1 MGLIPE
7 VEQPLKKQMFK
18 EKLMWTGT
26 VLFIYLICCQIP
38 LYGTIKQEGGDPMY
52 WLRVI
57 LASNKGT
64 LMELGISP
72 TITSSMIMQLLS
84 GTKLIDVNMRSQMDR
99 ECFNATTKFFGFI
112 MAVGEALAYS
122 LSGMYG
128 PPEQLGIFN
137 LTAIILQ
144 LTLAGIVVQLL
155 DELLQKGYGF
165 GNGISLFIA
174 TNICEII
181 LWKSFSPIT
190 IKTDQDTEFEG
201 AIIALFHSL
210 LTKSNKVMAIQHA
223 FYRENAPNISSLL
236 ATVIVFFVVIY
247 FQGFR
252 VELTLSHRKVRGYK
266 VPYPIKLF
274 YTSNIPIILQ
284 SAFVSNLYFFSTVL
298 HRKYKGNYFVG
309 FLGKWADSDVHGNAA
324 PIGGLAYYVCPPRSL
339 FEIQTDPFHALFYYA
354 FVMCSCAFFSRLW
367 IDISGQSPREICRQ
381 LMDQDL
387 MIEGWREQSMV
398 NQLRRYINT
407 AATFGGICIGAL
419 CIFADFMGAIG
430 SGTGIL
436 LAVTI
441 IYQYFEQISKENQKG
456 LNDAIF

>member
-1 MGLIPE
+1 MGNLKLHMTENKFIYLVRPVMGLIPE

-72 TITSSMIMQLLS
+72 IITSSMIMQLLS

-112 MAVGEALAYS
+112 MAVGEALAHG

-128 PPEQLGIFN
+128 EVDKLGIFN
-137 LTAIILQ
+137 SIAILLQ

-155 DELLQKGYGF
+155 DELLQKGYGV
-165 GNGISLFIA
+165 GSGISLFIA

-190 IKTDQDTEFEG
+190 IKTEQDTEFEG

-252 VELTLSHRKVRGYK
+252 IELTLSHRKVRGYK
-266 VPYPIKLF
+266 VPFPIKLF

-284 SAFVSNLYFFSTVL
+284 TAFTSNLYFFAQVL
-298 HRKYKGNYFVG
+298 HRKYKGNYFIA
-309 FLGKWADSDVHGNAA
+309 FIGKWADSDAHAQAA
-324 PIGGLAYYVCPPRSL
+324 PVGGLAYLISPPKNLSK
-339 FEIQTDPFHALFYYA
+339 H
-354 FVMCSCAFFSRLW
+354 
-367 IDISGQSPREICRQ
+367 
-381 LMDQDL
+381 
-387 MIEGWREQSMV
+387 
-398 NQLRRYINT
+398 INT
-407 AATFGGICIGAL
+407 AAAFGGICIGAL

-436 LAVTI
+436 LAVT
-441 IYQYFEQISKENQKG
+441 
-456 LNDAIF
+456 

>member
-1 MGLIPE
+1 MSEHKFVYLVKPVMAYIPE

-18 EKLMWTGT
+18 EKIMWTGT
-26 VLFIYLICCQIP
+26 VLFVYLICCQIP
-38 LYGTIKQEGGDPMY
+38 LYGTVKQEGADPLY

-72 TITSSMIMQLLS
+72 IITSSMIMQLLA

-112 MAVGEALAYS
+112 MAIGEALAYL

-128 PPEQLGIFN
+128 EVDKLGVFN
-137 LTAIILQ
+137 SIAILLQ
-144 LTLAGIVVQLL
+144 LTLAGLIVQLL
-155 DELLQKGYGF
+155 DELLQKGYGL

-190 IKTDQDTEFEG
+190 IKTEQDTEFEG

-210 LTKSNKVMAIQHA
+210 LTKSNKPMALQHA

-236 ATVIVFFVVIY
+236 ATVIVFLVVIY

-252 VELTLSHRKVRGYK
+252 VELTLSYRRVRGYK

-284 SAFVSNLYFFSTVL
+284 TAFVSNLYFFSQVL
-298 HRKYKGNYFVG
+298 HRKYKGNYFVS
-309 FLGKWADSDVHGNAA
+309 FLGKWSETDVSGMSA
-324 PIGGLAYYVCPPRSL
+324 PIGGLAYYISPPRN
-339 FEIQTDPFHALFYYA
+339 FFDIQTDPFHALFYYA

-367 IDISGQSPREICRQ
+367 IDISG
-381 LMDQDL
+381 
-387 MIEGWREQSMV
+387 
-398 NQLRRYINT
+398 
-407 AATFGGICIGAL
+407 
-419 CIFADFMGAIG
+419 
-430 SGTGIL
+430 
-436 LAVTI
+436 
-441 IYQYFEQISKENQKG
+441 
-456 LNDAIF
+456 